1 MQVDERHKPTI
12 SLATGET
19 GHCVRDAAAR
29 QFMCSVNH
37 PVQTSLAASQ
47 SMGSKSSSSSK
58 MSSAQVGIVIAS
70 VAVLCIV
77 AVMAVM
83 KAVNDNEKK
92 VTRSA
97 VAYANA

>member
-1 MQVDERHKPTI
+1 MQLDERHKPTI
-12 SLATGET
+12 SLTTGET
-19 GHCVRDAAAR
+19 GHCVRDAATR

-77 AVMAVM
+77 AVMAV